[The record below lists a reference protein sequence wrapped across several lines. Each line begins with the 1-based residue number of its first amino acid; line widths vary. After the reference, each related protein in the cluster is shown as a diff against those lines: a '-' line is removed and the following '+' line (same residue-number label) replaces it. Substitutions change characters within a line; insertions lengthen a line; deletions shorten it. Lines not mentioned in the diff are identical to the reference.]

1 VEKSDPA
8 NAIRIRGARA
18 PALECRRGACV
29 CNSSAAFSYW
39 PLHEPV
45 PSRLPA
51 NSPRSSRL
59 DRRESGERR
68 IREGHC
74 VRSPSLAHAACDRR
88 SAASQVAKCSPIRCT
103 KRETVLSAT
112 RTGERGGPKG
122 FVNLRAAVKEPSPP
136 FWVTTTKEVREG
148 HVASIIVSCKSALI
162 ARAPT
167 LWAGALLTRLAMSE
181 WLTRSR
187 RARTPY
193 ETERAFGICHG
204 LFVGAGSTADGRG
217 RGPRS
222 AVDGFGTRLSSTA
235 KRLVR

>member
-1 VEKSDPA
+1 MPA
-8 NAIRIRGARA
+8 RRMRLQLKRG
-18 PALECRRGACV
+18 L
-29 CNSSAAFSYW
+29 FSYL

-74 VRSPSLAHAACDRR
+74 VRRSPSLAHAACDRR
-88 SAASQVAKCSPIRCT
+88 SAASQVAKCSPIRRT

-136 FWVTTTKEVREG
+136 FW
-148 HVASIIVSCKSALI
+148 
-162 ARAPT
+162 
-167 LWAGALLTRLAMSE
+167 
-181 WLTRSR
+181 
-187 RARTPY
+187 
-193 ETERAFGICHG
+193 
-204 LFVGAGSTADGRG
+204 
-217 RGPRS
+217 
-222 AVDGFGTRLSSTA
+222 
-235 KRLVR
+235 